1 MRHARRRGRVRCQ
14 CEVWAR
20 PCRSRHPTAITSTK
34 VPTATRHR
42 PATSTSRTATVLA
55 SQAVIPNAHPR
66 PRGSN
71 GRRRVRSTV
80 TSWWGLWTHQ
90 DRREIDPGQGLVTV
104 DHHDQHRIQRRGDR
118 RGHRPRCRGHRPDHS
133 ARGLCLRQR
142 CRGGGLPTRRSAIL
156 TGINEEPHRRG
167 GHRRNQ
173 TTPPEP
179 QSNTPGAVGD
189 PDTAS
194 WILDTESP
202 KFPTP
207 YSSLSN
213 PMASLRRMNW
223 RTEVATMGRGRFGIR
238 EVDIRYCHD
247 LALFAEEV
255 VPQFSVT
262 EATFQARCSSRSRR
276 WLSRVI
282 VGFAV

>member
-1 MRHARRRGRVRCQ
+1 MPESSPDGHHVDEGAD
-14 CEVWAR
+14 
-20 PCRSRHPTAITSTK
+20 SH
-34 VPTATRHR
+34 
-42 PATSTSRTATVLA
+42 STSPGNINVAHCNGIGESSRYTECASASKRIERPMSGTVYGHKLVGA
-55 SQAVIPNAHPR
+55 ME
-66 PRGSN
+66 
-71 GRRRVRSTV
+71 
-80 TSWWGLWTHQ
+80 HQ

-262 EATFQARCSSRSRR
+262 EAIFQARSQ
-276 WLSRVI
+276 LT
-282 VGFAV
+282 